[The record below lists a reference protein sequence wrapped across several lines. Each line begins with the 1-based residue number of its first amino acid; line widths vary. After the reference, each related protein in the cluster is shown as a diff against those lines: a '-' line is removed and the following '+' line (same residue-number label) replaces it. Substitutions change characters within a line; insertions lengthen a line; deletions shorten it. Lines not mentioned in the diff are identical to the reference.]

1 MEEQEGGE
9 VQKAV
14 GEVEINHKKFP
25 TFMFKGSSYLTS
37 TDIMEQTYNE
47 ARDRGIPLR
56 MVKFKD
62 WK

>member
-1 MEEQEGGE
+1 MEKQEGRE
-9 VQKAV
+9 VPRPV
-14 GEVEINHKKFP
+14 EEVEIKHKNFP